1 MNWINRILA
10 YLRLGADAEEPSKA
24 MKSIENNAK
33 FNGTNML
40 ILVFAIIIASVG
52 LNVNS
57 AAVVIGAMLISPLM
71 GPIVAVGAG
80 LGVMDLLLVRRSL
93 KNLGFAVG
101 ASLITSTLYF
111 MVSPLSEAH
120 SEILARTTPTIW
132 DVLIALAGGF
142 AGIVA
147 TASKEKNRGNVV
159 PGVAIATALMPPLC
173 TAGFGLAHLNMPY
186 FFGALYLF
194 TINSVFISI
203 SALLT
208 VRWLGYPSVAQKDE
222 KISSR
227 IRRYTTLI
235 VIATV
240 VPSIYLA
247 YRLVGQ
253 NVYKTKAEKFIA
265 AECSIPE
272 NYLMHQTVDAPNRNI
287 SLTYLGNGI
296 SEDQEAQL
304 RRRMEPYG
312 IEGTGLEIRTG
323 LSLQEL
329 GEEDRKE
336 NEGMR
341 TQLDEQRAMLARYNA
356 LNDSLGH
363 MTQLHRSLMDEARA
377 MNTNIAWIAIADMPV
392 KHKADSTETFNK
404 VVSIHF
410 KEPPDS
416 LQIAVADRWLEA
428 RLQGVKHFTSI
439 SSDPP
444 KAGKKK

>member
-1 MNWINRILA
+1 MNWIDRLLV
-10 YLRLGADAEEPSKA
+10 YLRLGADAEDPGIA
-24 MKSIENNAK
+24 MNAIENNSK
-33 FNGTNML
+33 FRGTNML

-57 AAVVIGAMLISPLM
+57 AAVIIGAMLISPLM

-80 LGVMDLLLVRRSL
+80 LGVMDLWLVRRSL

-111 MVSPLSEAH
+111 LVSPLSEAH

-173 TAGFGLAHLNMPY
+173 TAGYGLAHLNMPY

-208 VRWLGYPSVAQKDE
+208 VRWLGYPSIPQKDE
-222 KISSR
+222 KMASS

-235 VIATV
+235 VVATI

-253 NVYKTKAEKFIA
+253 NVYKTKAEKFVA

-272 NYLMHQTVDAPNRNI
+272 NYLMQQTIDAPKRNI
-287 SLTYLGNGI
+287 TLTYLGNGI
-296 SEDQEAQL
+296 SEEQKSQL
-304 RRRMEPYG
+304 QRRMEPYG
-312 IEGTGLEIRTG
+312 IEGTGLDIRTG

-329 GEEDRKE
+329 GEGSEE
-336 NEGMR
+336 NAGMR

-356 LNDSLGH
+356 LNDSLGN
-363 MTQLHRSLMDEARA
+363 MTQLHRSLLYEAQA
-377 MNTNIAWIAIADMPV
+377 VDTNIAWIAIADMPL
-392 KHKADSTETFNK
+392 KPKNDSTVSFDK

-416 LQIAVADRWLEA
+416 LQIALADRWLDA
-428 RLQGVKHFTSI
+428 RLQGIKHFTSI
-439 SSDPP
+439 SSDAP
-444 KAGKKK
+444 KASEQ